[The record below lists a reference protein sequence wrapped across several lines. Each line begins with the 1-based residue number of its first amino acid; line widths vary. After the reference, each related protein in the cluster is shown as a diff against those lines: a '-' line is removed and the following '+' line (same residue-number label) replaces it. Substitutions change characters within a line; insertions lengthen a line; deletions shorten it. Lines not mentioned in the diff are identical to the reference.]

1 MKIIKITKT
10 GLFYKVKFD
19 NDIVYKFHESVIIAY
34 GFIKKNIE
42 VTQEKLNHALADNL
56 YYLALDK
63 GINYLATIRSKKE
76 VMLYLKKYYDT
87 EIVKKVVV
95 KLEELKLI
103 NDLEYA
109 KYYVSLGKKK
119 HLGRYK
125 IIQALKEV
133 NVCEDYINEALNDY
147 LNEEEIVNCEKVFFK
162 YLSSLKKESRLGI
175 NKKITNHLLQK
186 GFSNEIIT
194 IILENNREKLD
205 NIVDE
210 DQILLQ
216 LYKKLLKSKN
226 KINDDKKFK
235 NKVIR
240 SLSAKGFPLYKI
252 LKLLEGEFDYD

>member
-1 MKIIKITKT
+1 MKIVKITKT

-19 NDIVYKFHESVIIAY
+19 NDEVYKFHESVIISY
-34 GFIKKNIE
+34 GFIRKNIE
-42 VTQEKLNHALADNL
+42 VSQVKLTKALAENE

-63 GINYLATIRSKKE
+63 GINYLSTLHSRKE
-76 VMLYLKKYYDT
+76 VILYLRRYYDS
-87 EIVKKVVV
+87 EIVCRVIL

-109 KYYVSLGKKK
+109 KYFVSVMKKK
-119 HLGRYK
+119 HYGRYK
-125 IIQALKEV
+125 IIQELKELEV
-133 NVCEDYINEALNDY
+133 NEDYINEAVSEY
-147 LNEEEIVNCEKVFFK
+147 LLEEEIENCEKLFSK
-162 YLSSLKKESRLGI
+162 YLPSLKKESRIGI
-175 NKKITNHLLQK
+175 NKKVTNHLIQK

-194 IILENNREKLD
+194 ITIEKNREKLD

-210 DQILLQ
+210 DEILLQ
-216 LYKKLLKSKN
+216 LYKKILKTKN

-252 LKLLEGEFDYD
+252 LKLLEGEIDYD